1 MRLIDADELI
11 INLYHNKKVVLNDD
25 LVKCIDDTETAYEI
39 DKVVAEDECEWKQTS
54 TAKYKTG
61 CGYKVEEYFDTK
73 ACYCK
78 QCGKRIKVVEQIIT
92 VEELIAK
99 LEKVKDKDKPVFFS
113 TWDEDPDYVDV
124 YEYSKIVQIEQKEYD

>member
-78 QCGKRIKVVEQIIT
+78 QCGKRIKVVE
-92 VEELIAK
+92 
-99 LEKVKDKDKPVFFS
+99 
-113 TWDEDPDYVDV
+113 
-124 YEYSKIVQIEQKEYD
+124 